1 MFRKSDNTNPMI
13 HKKPLKIPNTMHIG
27 KKIEKIRELKGI
39 KQETLAKQLGITQQ
53 AVSKIEKSENIEEE
67 RLQYIANALGVTPEA
82 IRNFNEEAVF
92 NTIIEKNETINQ
104 HCEVITNN
112 HSLDKIVELYERL
125 LKAEQEKVRQL
136 ENLLSK
142 SMASNSK

>member
-1 MFRKSDNTNPMI
+1 
-13 HKKPLKIPNTMHIG
+13 MHIG